1 MAGPS
6 PHIVLIGY
14 GKMGQA
20 LAAGWRHTWPDIAI
34 TIVDP
39 HALPAPMAGMTH
51 AASLKDLHLPR
62 PADAI
67 VLAVKPQIMAG
78 ILSDLPPLIQ
88 ADTLVLSIAAG
99 IQCDTYLSVLGSKTY
114 FVRTMPNTPA
124 AIGQGITAA
133 FAPSPL
139 PTAQRFLADMLL
151 QAGGDTVWITD
162 EDDFDA
168 ITALSGS
175 GPAYVFHM
183 IEAMAAAGVS
193 GGLSPDMAMQLA
205 RQTVIGSAALAAT
218 TPNEDAATLR
228 QAVTSPNGTT
238 AAGLGVLMG
247 QHGLSDLMTR
257 TVRAAADRSRALR
270 KG

>member
-1 MAGPS
+1 MAGP
-6 PHIVLIGY
+6 HVVLVGY

-20 LAAGWRHTWPDIAI
+20 LATGWRHTWPDIAI

-51 AASLKDLHLPR
+51 TRSLPDLSLTR

-67 VLAVKPQIMAG
+67 VLAVKPQIMAS
-78 ILSDLPPLIQ
+78 ILPDLRRLIA
-88 ADTLVLSIAAG
+88 ADTLVLTIAAG
-99 IQCDTYLSVLGSKTY
+99 IMCDTYLSALGPQTH

-133 FAPSPL
+133 FAPAPL
-139 PTAQRFLADMLL
+139 PPAQRFLADTLL
-151 QAGGDTVWITD
+151 QAGGQVVWCGD
-162 EDDFDA
+162 EGEFDA

-183 IEAMAAAGVS
+183 IEAMTAAGIAS
-193 GGLSPDMAMQLA
+193 GLSPDLADQLA
-205 RQTVIGSAALAAT
+205 RQTVIGSAALAAAS
-218 TPNEDAATLR
+218 PQESATSLR

-238 AAGLGVLMG
+238 AAGLAVLMAERD
-247 QHGLSDLMTR
+247 GLTDLMTR
-257 TVRAAADRSRALR
+257 TVKAAADRSRALR
-270 KG
+270 KA